1 MYKHNRLKKIQIIV
15 FFFFLQ
21 MKHNGIFNFE
31 MCYNRNGPKHTGKEI
46 DDESQL
52 LWQQGDIMKQ
62 TKENNLFL
70 DIKWSMIHDGWE
82 MMV

>member
-1 MYKHNRLKKIQIIV
+1 MD
-15 FFFFLQ
+15 
-21 MKHNGIFNFE
+21 
-31 MCYNRNGPKHTGKEI
+31 TGKEI

-62 TKENNLFL
+62 TKENNLLL

>member
-1 MYKHNRLKKIQIIV
+1 MYKHNRLKKMPIIV

-31 MCYNRNGPKHTGKEI
+31 MCYNRNGPKHTRKEI

-62 TKENNLFL
+62 TKENNLLL